1 MVTHQWKCLGFRYYP
16 THAHTRAHRYSHTL
30 THSHTCTHSH
40 VLHTHTLAHTF
51 IHLHI
56 RVRSHSV
63 SHSHSHTITRSQS
76 HTHSHTHT
84 PPFPAHGGLCHRDR
98 ARRWGWLAAPIVCG
112 RTKRLSPRGGHLL
125 LCRVDPK
132 PRPVTGRPAG
142 AGHLGKPPCRS
153 LPCIVQVHPWSPCP
167 GNLCRCPADMGQA

>member
-16 THAHTRAHRYSHTL
+16 THAHTHAHRYSHTL

-76 HTHSHTHT
+76 HTFTFNHMLSHTHT
-84 PPFPAHGGLCHRDR
+84 LTHAHPAFPCAWRPLSQGPRSSMGVACSPHCLWQDKKVKSQGWPP
-98 ARRWGWLAAPIVCG
+98 AA
-112 RTKRLSPRGGHLL
+112 LPRG
-125 LCRVDPK
+125 PQA
-132 PRPVTGRPAG
+132 PACDG
-142 AGHLGKPPCRS
+142 TSSRS
-153 LPCIVQVHPWSPCP
+153 GSPWEAAVP
-167 GNLCRCPADMGQA
+167 